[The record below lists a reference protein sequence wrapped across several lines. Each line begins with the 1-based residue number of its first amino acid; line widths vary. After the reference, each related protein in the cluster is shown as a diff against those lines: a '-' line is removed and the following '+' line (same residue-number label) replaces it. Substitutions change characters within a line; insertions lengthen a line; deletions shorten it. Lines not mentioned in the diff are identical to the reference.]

1 MNHLFN
7 LAMGVT
13 TMDADD
19 CAVLNMLA
27 RSEAP
32 APQNTASSKTEPTV
46 EDYKLSGNNNN
57 NKVYLLNA

>member
-1 MNHLFN
+1 
-7 LAMGVT
+7 MGVT

-46 EDYKLSGNNNN
+46 EDYKLSGKTSIMLNNYWVNLGR
-57 NKVYLLNA
+57 V

>member
-1 MNHLFN
+1 
-7 LAMGVT
+7 MGVT

-32 APQNTASSKTEPTV
+32 APQNTASSKTEPVV
-46 EDYKLSGNNNN
+46 EDYKLSG
-57 NKVYLLNA
+57 KTSIMLND

>member
-1 MNHLFN
+1 
-7 LAMGVT
+7 MGVT